1 MECNSIEMGKRI
13 ARRRK
18 QLRIKQNHFAE
29 EIGISNNHLSSIEC
43 GKSTPS
49 LDLFIK
55 ICSQLGVTPDYLL
68 LGSERSNNIPK
79 EITDG
84 LNMCATEDL
93 ETIYQIVQ
101 IFVRKSSDNL
111 NNQVNYT

>member
-1 MECNSIEMGKRI
+1 MGKRI

-18 QLRIKQNHFAE
+18 QLKMKQNYFAE
-29 EIGISNNHLSSIEC
+29 EVGISNNHLSSIEC

-55 ICSQLGVTPDYLL
+55 ICAQLGVTPDYLL
-68 LGSERSNNIPK
+68 LGSGRSNNIPK

-84 LNMCATEDL
+84 LNMCASEDL

-101 IFVRKSSDNL
+101 IFVRKNDKNW
-111 NNQVNYT
+111 NQENCI